1 MTAAEFRAQ
10 GMEKE
15 LKDCNRKIEELEAEL
30 LKASLNNSGQ
40 NKQVDA
46 LNKKLMDALQKVNQK
61 DSLIRGLEA
70 DLSKERDQ
78 KADLNRTIK

>member
-61 DSLIRGLEA
+61 DSLVRGLEA

>member
-10 GMEKE
+10 GIEKE

-61 DSLIRGLEA
+61 DSLVCGLEA